1 MDLGVFFRAK
11 EKEGDRRSEDG
22 ILICGVCGEP
32 RERFNEDLG
41 FPVKDFCACERRKLE
56 ASKAAEREEAAR
68 RERARVREG
77 VKRCFRELGA
87 DGVRK
92 AEGMTFENDA
102 SPDSPQSVYCRR
114 YADGFG
120 DLLGKCVGLVLH
132 GPVGSGKT
140 FLASCVCSRVIEKG
154 YTASFLN
161 LGEIAQK
168 SVSIKET
175 EREAAREA
183 IMTPDL
189 IVLDDLGV
197 ERRSEYMD
205 EAVYTVVNARYMA
218 NKPAIFT
225 TNLRTSDFEN
235 PKDERQK
242 RIYSRI
248 VGMCDF
254 VPVNGTDRR
263 IGEHNIKKNGIGKI
277 LKGAEQN
284 STTE

>member
-1 MDLGVFFRAK
+1 
-11 EKEGDRRSEDG
+11 
-22 ILICGVCGEP
+22 
-32 RERFNEDLG
+32 
-41 FPVKDFCACERRKLE
+41 
-56 ASKAAEREEAAR
+56 
-68 RERARVREG
+68 
-77 VKRCFRELGA
+77 
-87 DGVRK
+87 
-92 AEGMTFENDA
+92 
-102 SPDSPQSVYCRR
+102 
-114 YADGFG
+114 
-120 DLLGKCVGLVLH
+120 
-132 GPVGSGKT
+132 
-140 FLASCVCSRVIEKG
+140 
-154 YTASFLN
+154 
-161 LGEIAQK
+161 
-168 SVSIKET
+168 
-175 EREAAREA
+175 
-183 IMTPDL
+183 MTPDL

-235 PKDERQK
+235 PKDESQK

-254 VPVNGTDRR
+254 VPVNGPDRR

>member
-1 MDLGVFFRAK
+1 MDISGFFRAK
-11 EKEGDRRSEDG
+11 EKEGDLRSEEG

-32 RERFNEDLG
+32 KERRIDG
-41 FPVKDFCACERRKLE
+41 VDFPVVTLCECDRRALE
-56 ASKAAEREEAAR
+56 ERGAADREQEKIQERIRVKEA
-68 RERARVREG
+68 VG
-77 VKRCFRELGA
+77 RCFCELGP

-92 AEGMTFENDA
+92 AENMTFKKDRW
-102 SPDSPQSVYCRR
+102 PDSRQSVYCRR

-120 DLLGKCVGLVLH
+120 DVLRENVGLVLY

-154 YTASFLN
+154 YTARFLN
-161 LGEIAQK
+161 LGALAQK

-175 EREAAREA
+175 EREEAREA

-254 VPVNGTDRR
+254 VPVNGPDRR
-263 IGEHNIKKNGIGKI
+263 IGEHNIKKNRIGKI

>member
-1 MDLGVFFRAK
+1 MDLGQDFGAK
-11 EKEGDRRSEDG
+11 ENKGDVRSADG
-22 ILICGVCGEP
+22 LLICGVCGQPKQRRLDGVPFPVPTLCECEQ
-32 RERFNEDLG
+32 RERE
-41 FPVKDFCACERRKLE
+41 ERL
-56 ASKAAEREEAAR
+56 AAEREQEKIQERIRVKEA
-68 RERARVREG
+68 VG
-77 VKRCFRELGA
+77 RCFCELGP

-92 AEGMTFENDA
+92 AENMTFEKDRW
-102 SPDSPQSVYCRR
+102 PDSRQSVYCRR

-120 DLLGKCVGLVLH
+120 DVLRENVGLVLY

-154 YTASFLN
+154 YTARFLN
-161 LGEIAQK
+161 LGALAQK

-175 EREAAREA
+175 EREEAREA

-189 IVLDDLGV
+189 LVLDDLGV

-225 TNLRTSDFEN
+225 TNLRTSDFED

-254 VPVNGTDRR
+254 VPVNGPDRR
-263 IGEHNIKKNGIGKI
+263 IGEHNGKKLFMEKTG
-277 LKGAEQN
+277 
-284 STTE
+284 